1 MISHFTY
8 ENLFTHSE
16 MPGWKISFFYK
27 QGPYS
32 GIYHSNGRIEWL
44 SEAPE
49 KDNASNIESY
59 IHELML
65 YHVYE

>member
-8 ENLFTHSE
+8 ERLFSNSE
-16 MPGWKISFFYK
+16 IPGWKINFFYK
-27 QGPYS
+27 QRPYS

-44 SEAPE
+44 LEAPDLE
-49 KDNASNIESY
+49 NAANIESY